1 MAAPSVSD
9 HPVSTVRHRCID
21 PWTDRL
27 RQAPADPLHELLR
40 ATALGDQIAFAE
52 LYRDQRQAM
61 RDSQPDVT
69 SRRGAS
75 DALQEAYVRIWTQ
88 SARYD
93 VEKGQPIVRLV
104 CIDMLRRSASQP
116 MSGPDLETIEEAVP
130 PDDFTSSISPLPE
143 AARSGAVQGDP
154 DGFPLWLVA
163 CRACPKRL
171 PSPSGR

>member
-75 DALQEAYVRIWTQ
+75 DALQEAYVRIWAQ

-93 VEKGQPIVRLV
+93 VEKGQPIHWMAAIVRHV

-130 PDDFTSSISPLPE
+130 PDDFTSSIST
-143 AARSGAVQGDP
+143 AA
-154 DGFPLWLVA
+154 
-163 CRACPKRL
+163 
-171 PSPSGR
+171 